1 MKKLYLILLMIC
13 YGLLQAGC
21 SKDFLKSYD
30 KRIQGS
36 WKIIDVDKVG
46 IGGSISSLTFKEGE
60 FTFNEDGKL
69 EYTNNAGE
77 KYSGSWNLRKQ
88 RYTGSCFTNENG
100 GRTCEDKN
108 VQTLQLTAVNFTTQ
122 DVKGELF
129 DDLQFTNTNRFN
141 AYIYSGTKTYV
152 FRFLR
157 L

>member
-1 MKKLYLILLMIC
+1 MKKVYTLTFLFFLFLVYS
-13 YGLLQAGC
+13 GC

-36 WKIIDVDKVG
+36 WKIIDVDRIG
-46 IGGSISSLTFKEGE
+46 IGGSISSLTFKDGT
-60 FTFNEDGKL
+60 FTFDENGKL
-69 EYTNNAGE
+69 EYTNTLGE

-88 RYTGSCFTNENG
+88 RFTGNCSTDDDGQRVCND
-100 GRTCEDKN
+100 RS

-122 DVKGELF
+122 DVKAEF
-129 DDLQFTNTNRFN
+129 FNDLQFTNTNRFK
-141 AYIYSGTKTYV
+141 AFIYSGTKTYV